1 MYENLAAIVELGY
14 VKVNYDED
22 LGTRTSAANVDDYKD
37 DAAWKM
43 AVGFKYDF

>member
-14 VKVNYDED
+14 AKINYDED
-22 LGTRTSAANVDDYKD
+22 LGTRGNDYKD
-37 DAAWKM
+37 EAAWKM